1 MGIQFYVSVKFWITW
16 QANWNMNLKWWSP
29 PPLTGKNLFQMT
41 LQFYTRARMGH
52 NNKPVRVVTLF
63 RRFYSNKNIHGNRD
77 PKHQKHMQS
86 ATVPCKN
93 WQVWGPLFPCVCN
106 GLFLIRNFAFLLNSA
121 WLIDPWS
128 CFLLTWIIRKII
140 DIVLHCQSG
149 PLKRFVVMGL
159 KRKGFPLLIE
169 KLFCLIL
176 QAQIKAI
183 AVTRDSLEIILW
195 ALRFCF
201 PSFFYLSL

>member
-1 MGIQFYVSVKFWITW
+1 MGQNY
-16 QANWNMNLKWWSP
+16 
-29 PPLTGKNLFQMT
+29 
-41 LQFYTRARMGH
+41 
-52 NNKPVRVVTLF
+52 KPVRVVTLF

-93 WQVWGPLFPCVCN
+93 WQVWGPTFPCVCN

-149 PLKRFVVMGL
+149 PLKTICSYGL
-159 KRKGFPLLIE
+159 EEERLLLIDR
-169 KLFCLIL
+169 
-176 QAQIKAI
+176 KA
-183 AVTRDSLEIILW
+183 VLSNPSSSLEIILW
-195 ALRFCF
+195 ALMFCF
-201 PSFFYLSL
+201 PSFFFTCPCSLLNKYYHFVHGFVLGLISEE